1 MMSGPVAKVPRERL
15 AACMTCRICNKLF
28 DDATT
33 ISECLHTF
41 CRKCI
46 FDKITEDELDYC
58 PVCNTNLGCAP
69 LEKLRPDHN
78 LQDLTAKIFPSE
90 KSKVIAP
97 EEVASVP
104 LPARR
109 KERSLSSLG
118 VSTPRVSSQT
128 VMTGKR
134 TKSAARRLSAAREST
149 FPVEEPIKKEED
161 YPENPSSPEILNK
174 RAQNKK
180 NLKENYSSAE
190 SSKQHINK
198 GKEENSE
205 TLKEKDDM
213 WKPLNCLVEACSGTK
228 SNKLNLQGSLAKST
242 PSHVD
247 DKEAHVPK
255 AKLKERG
262 KLKFQDEEN
271 GTTHVP
277 SGSVKPRIRGGRQKK
292 AATPEGF
299 SIPALAE
306 NDGNSKCNIRACPV
320 WFSLVASDNQ
330 EGDAP
335 LPQIPSSYLRMRDG
349 HLPVSFL
356 QKYLVQKLHL
366 NSESEVEITLRGQPV
381 VPTLQLQSLVDLWFQ
396 ATAPTTSEATQP
408 PIGSSAK
415 EFVMVLSYGRKP
427 KTP

>member
-1 MMSGPVAKVPRERL
+1 MSFGGASWRRIASGYLSSHNVRRRELVTHEKYEAKNSGLQVRSVRFWGLDDVGPGGQGSPERL

-33 ISECLHTF
+33 ISECLHT
-41 CRKCI
+41 CNGRVELAKSKCI

-90 KSKVIAP
+90 KSKVVAP

-292 AATPEGF
+292 AATLEGF

-335 LPQIPSSYLRMRDG
+335 LPQIPSSYLRMR
-349 HLPVSFL
+349 
-356 QKYLVQKLHL
+356 
-366 NSESEVEITLRGQPV
+366 
-381 VPTLQLQSLVDLWFQ
+381 
-396 ATAPTTSEATQP
+396 
-408 PIGSSAK
+408 
-415 EFVMVLSYGRKP
+415 
-427 KTP
+427 

>member
-1 MMSGPVAKVPRERL
+1 M
-15 AACMTCRICNKLF
+15 
-28 DDATT
+28 
-33 ISECLHTF
+33 
-41 CRKCI
+41 
-46 FDKITEDELDYC
+46 
-58 PVCNTNLGCAP
+58 
-69 LEKLRPDHN
+69 
-78 LQDLTAKIFPSE
+78 Q
-90 KSKVIAP
+90 
-97 EEVASVP
+97 
-104 LPARR
+104 
-109 KERSLSSLG
+109 
-118 VSTPRVSSQT
+118 
-128 VMTGKR
+128 
-134 TKSAARRLSAAREST
+134 
-149 FPVEEPIKKEED
+149 
-161 YPENPSSPEILNK
+161 
-174 RAQNKK
+174 
-180 NLKENYSSAE
+180 NYSSAE

-292 AATPEGF
+292 AATLEGF

-330 EGDAP
+330 WDSVSWHFEE
-335 LPQIPSSYLRMRDG
+335 LILSLSSSYHYHVLIVWLHDNVFQGRWCTLATDTFKLLEDEVSSFSLLIHVFVLKKKISWLNFSSPNFLGFDRNTIAVWDISRFFNMFYRYSSLYWCLISS
-349 HLPVSFL
+349 HLYVVCTYICIHTHIQHLFPANYYVADFDTWACFQFWFSFHTFQTLSDTSNLPNVSISI
-356 QKYLVQKLHL
+356 H
-366 NSESEVEITLRGQPV
+366 
-381 VPTLQLQSLVDLWFQ
+381 SLVLFFCLDN
-396 ATAPTTSEATQP
+396 
-408 PIGSSAK
+408 
-415 EFVMVLSYGRKP
+415 
-427 KTP
+427 

>member
-90 KSKVIAP
+90 KSKVVAP

-198 GKEENSE
+198 
-205 TLKEKDDM
+205 
-213 WKPLNCLVEACSGTK
+213 
-228 SNKLNLQGSLAKST
+228 GSLAKST

-396 ATAPTTSEATQP
+396 AAAPTTSEATQP